1 MQTTFI
7 GIDLAWSVDRN
18 HSGIVVLRGDERGAR
33 FVTSSNDLKALT
45 GVVEFVQEHSSEST
59 VVAVDAPLIVN
70 NTTGSRECELEIG
83 RRFGRFQASCHSN
96 NLTRN
101 PQPAGVRLVEALAPL
116 GFRHDFDI
124 ARVRQRKGQW
134 LFEVYPHPAMVVLFR
149 LKRIIRYK
157 KGTVAQRRRGLR
169 VLQRH
174 LRTLTEGSGGLIGTL
189 ELQDLLSQNLLDLR
203 GKALKRYEDTLDALF
218 CAYLAWHCWRW
229 GKASNEQIGGLDGGY
244 IVVPTGV
251 GGVEHG

>member
-45 GVVEFVQEHSSEST
+45 GVVEFVQALSSEST

-70 NTTGSRECELEIG
+70 NTTGSRECEREIG
-83 RRFGRFQASCHSN
+83 RKFGRFQASCHSN

-101 PQPAGVRLVEALAPL
+101 PHPAGVRLVEALAAVDI
-116 GFRHDFDI
+116 RHDFEI
-124 ARVRQRKGQW
+124 ETARQRPGRW
-134 LFEVYPHPAMVVLFR
+134 MFEVYPHPAMVVLFGLDER
-149 LKRIIRYK
+149 IRYK
-157 KGTVAQRRRGLR
+157 KGSVAQKRSGLEELR
-169 VLQRH
+169 RH
-174 LRTLTEGSGGLIGTL
+174 LRALTERSRGLIGTP
-189 ELQDLLSQNLLDLR
+189 ELQDLLRRNLLDLR
-203 GKALKRYEDTLDALF
+203 GEALKRYEDTLDALF

-229 GKASNEQIGGLDGGY
+229 GQARNEQITGRDGGY

-251 GGVEHG
+251 GGVEPG